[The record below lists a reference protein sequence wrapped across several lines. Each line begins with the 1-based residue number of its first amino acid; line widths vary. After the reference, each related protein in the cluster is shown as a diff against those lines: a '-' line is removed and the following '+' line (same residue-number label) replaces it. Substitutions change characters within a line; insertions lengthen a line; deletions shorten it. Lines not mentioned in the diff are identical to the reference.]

1 MVVQAPVM
9 WLPLILLAQV
19 WGESLQRAR
28 DILRLTS
35 LVFKDFITESFL
47 FVQ

>member
-1 MVVQAPVM
+1 MVVQAPVV
-9 WLPLILLAQV
+9 WFPLILLAQV

-28 DILRLTS
+28 DTLKLTS
-35 LVFKDFITESFL
+35 SVFKDFITESFL